1 MPSIDIQLLEG
12 VFSAEEKK
20 QIIQNVTEAF
30 GQVAGQTIKQ
40 GTSVRIHEIKSG
52 SWGYAGNILT
62 TEIALEMRE
71 KG

>member
-1 MPSIDIQLLEG
+1 MPSIDIQVLEG